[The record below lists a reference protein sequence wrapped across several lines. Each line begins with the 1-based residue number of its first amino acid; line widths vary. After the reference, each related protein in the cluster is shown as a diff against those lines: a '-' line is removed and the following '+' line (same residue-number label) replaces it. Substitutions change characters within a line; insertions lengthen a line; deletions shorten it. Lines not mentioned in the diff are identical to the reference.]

1 MPGFGKTELLPDPGL
16 ATVHSTVNTQRV
28 MRDAWL
34 LGAALCAMSCG
45 SNEASEP
52 GPQPCDGDPASG
64 VCVLRVTGSLVDFA
78 GSPVESAPV
87 SVCGDVCYYGA
98 SDAAGKFDVSI
109 ANYIEPAAY
118 HVLVHERTS
127 RASFYYSLTGSPDA
141 GVLAAGEL
149 LVLLLPES
157 GPELVVAGAGAPA
170 QSVTSGAVTLDVP
183 AGVDVKLDVEDVT
196 AGPVGSQFRALAVP
210 QSAWQQFVPAETA
223 ALALYALAPF
233 EATFREQGAKTKAKA
248 QLSFVNTTGLP
259 PSAAVEVMILGSYYV
274 EQSLPPGTFGPAA
287 LGHVS
292 VDGTRIMLDD
302 GEGVEYLS
310 WLALREKK

>member
-1 MPGFGKTELLPDPGL
+1 
-16 ATVHSTVNTQRV
+16 

-78 GSPVESAPV
+78 GGPVESAPV
-87 SVCGDVCYYGA
+87 SVCG
-98 SDAAGKFDVSI
+98 
-109 ANYIEPAAY
+109 
-118 HVLVHERTS
+118 
-127 RASFYYSLTGSPDA
+127 
-141 GVLAAGEL
+141 
-149 LVLLLPES
+149 
-157 GPELVVAGAGAPA
+157 
-170 QSVTSGAVTLDVP
+170 
-183 AGVDVKLDVEDVT
+183 VEDVT